1 MEITIVMLSGES
13 HSFRVNPNDT
23 VGALKKLI
31 QDKLGVSS
39 ERQRLVYENGHKTS
53 LNDDLMPVSSY
64 GLQNGSR
71 VSLIV
76 TGSPPTIQV
85 FLRNEK
91 GKSSTY
97 DVTPE
102 ETVSDFKVKV
112 QRREGVAVSQQ
123 RLVFQGREMA
133 SGKLSDYG
141 VTEHSTIDMMM
152 RLRGG

>member
-13 HSFRVNPNDT
+13 HNFLVNPNDT

-39 ERQRLVYENGHKTS
+39 ERQRLVYDNGHRTFLEVDS
-53 LNDDLMPVSSY
+53 MPVSAY

-76 TGSPPTIQV
+76 TESPPTFQV

-97 DVTPE
+97 DVTSE
-102 ETVSDFKVKV
+102 ETVSDFKAKV
-112 QRREGVAVSQQ
+112 QTREGVAVSQQ
-123 RLVFQGREMA
+123 RLVFQDREMA

-141 VTEHSTIDMMM
+141 VKEHSTIDMMM

>member
-13 HSFRVNPNDT
+13 HSFPVNPNDT

-39 ERQRLVYENGHKTS
+39 ERQRLVYDNRHRTF
-53 LNDDLMPVSSY
+53 LNDDLIPVSAY

-76 TGSPPTIQV
+76 TGSFQV

-112 QRREGVAVSQQ
+112 QTREGVAVSQQ

-133 SGKLSDYG
+133 SGKLSDYS

>member
-13 HSFRVNPNDT
+13 HNFLVNPKDT

-39 ERQRLVYENGHKTS
+39 ERQRLVYDNGHRTFLKDDS
-53 LNDDLMPVSSY
+53 LVSAY

-76 TGSPPTIQV
+76 TESPPTFQV

-97 DVTPE
+97 DVTSE
-102 ETVSDFKVKV
+102 ETVSDFKAKV
-112 QRREGVAVSQQ
+112 QTREGVAVSQQ

-133 SGKLSDYG
+133 SGKLSDYC
-141 VTEHSTIDMMM
+141 VKEHSTIDMMM

>member
-13 HSFRVNPNDT
+13 HNFLVNPNDT

-39 ERQRLVYENGHKTS
+39 ERQRLVYDNGHRTF
-53 LNDDLMPVSSY
+53 LNDDSMPVSAY

-76 TGSPPTIQV
+76 TGSFQV

-97 DVTPE
+97 DVTSE
-102 ETVSDFKVKV
+102 ETVSDFKAKV
-112 QRREGVAVSQQ
+112 QTREGVAVSQQ

-133 SGKLSDYG
+133 SGKLSDYC
-141 VTEHSTIDMMM
+141 VKEHSTIDMMM

>member
-13 HSFRVNPNDT
+13 HNFLVNPKDT

-39 ERQRLVYENGHKTS
+39 ERQRLVYDNGHRTFLEVDS
-53 LNDDLMPVSSY
+53 MPVSAY

-76 TGSPPTIQV
+76 TGSFQV

-97 DVTPE
+97 DVTSE
-102 ETVSDFKVKV
+102 ETVSDFKAKV
-112 QRREGVAVSQQ
+112 QTREGVAVSQQ

-133 SGKLSDYG
+133 SGKLSDYC
-141 VTEHSTIDMMM
+141 VKEHSTIYMMM

>member
-13 HSFRVNPNDT
+13 HNFLVNPKDT

-39 ERQRLVYENGHKTS
+39 ERQRLIYDNGHRTF
-53 LNDDLMPVSSY
+53 LNDDSMPVSAY

-76 TGSPPTIQV
+76 TGSFQV

-91 GKSSTY
+91 GKSSAY
-97 DVTPE
+97 DVTSE
-102 ETVSDFKVKV
+102 ETVSDFKAKV
-112 QRREGVAVSQQ
+112 QTKEGVAVSQQ

-133 SGKLSDYG
+133 SGKLSDYC
-141 VTEHSTIDMMM
+141 VKEHSTIDMMM
-152 RLRGG
+152 RLRGN

>member
-13 HSFRVNPNDT
+13 HNFLVNPNDT

-39 ERQRLVYENGHKTS
+39 ERQRLVYDNGHRTF
-53 LNDDLMPVSSY
+53 LNDDSMPVSAY

-76 TGSPPTIQV
+76 TGSFQV

-97 DVTPE
+97 DVTSE
-102 ETVSDFKVKV
+102 ETVSDFKAKV
-112 QRREGVAVSQQ
+112 QTREGVAVSQQ

-141 VTEHSTIDMMM
+141 VKEHSTIDMMM

>member
-13 HSFRVNPNDT
+13 HNFLVNPNDT

-39 ERQRLVYENGHKTS
+39 EEQRLVYENGPKTILKDDS
-53 LNDDLMPVSSY
+53 LVSAY

-76 TGSPPTIQV
+76 TRSFQV
-85 FLRNEK
+85 FFRNEK

-97 DVTPE
+97 DVTSE
-102 ETVSDFKVKV
+102 ETVSDFKAKV
-112 QRREGVAVSQQ
+112 QTREGVAVSQQ

-141 VTEHSTIDMMM
+141 VKEHSTIDMTM